1 MFHSKV
7 AQAWAERLGRFD
19 QAQLTVAQFCQ
30 QEAVSQ
36 ASFYKWR
43 QRLRPYDS
51 AKQVAKLIKPP
62 QFIPVTLPN
71 SLASSPPTKMTVEL
85 PGGIRIRFEIP
96 GSTSQVSQSEPQ
108 S

>member
-1 MFHSKV
+1 MFLSKV

-19 QAQLTVAQFCQ
+19 QAQLTVALFCK

-43 QRLRPYDS
+43 QRLSENYP
-51 AKQVAKLIKPP
+51 AKQATQLIKPP
-62 QFIPVTLPN
+62 QFIPVTLPAP
-71 SLASSPPTKMTVEL
+71 LESSPTKMTIEL

-96 GSTSQVSQSEPQ
+96 GNSVQSSQAEPQ

>member
-1 MFHSKV
+1 MFLSKV
-7 AQAWAERLGRFD
+7 PQAWAERLSCFD

-43 QRLRPYDS
+43 KRLRENNP
-51 AKQVAKLIKPP
+51 AKQATRLIKPP
-62 QFIPVTLPN
+62 QFIPVTLP
-71 SLASSPPTKMTVEL
+71 SPLASSSPTKMTIEL

-96 GSTSQVSQSEPQ
+96 GNTSQFSQTEDQ

>member
-1 MFHSKV
+1 MFLSKV
-7 AQAWAERLGRFD
+7 AQAWAERLSRFD
-19 QAQLTVAQFCQ
+19 QAELTVALFCK

-43 QRLRPYDS
+43 QRLRENSP
-51 AKQVAKLIKPP
+51 ARPATQLIKPP
-62 QFIPVTLPN
+62 RFIPVSLPN
-71 SLASSPPTKMTVEL
+71 PIESSPPTKMTIEL

-96 GSTSQVSQSEPQ
+96 GNTSQTSQTETQ